1 MQYFTFISLND
12 YINNHN
18 DRNNNKNEGLGLARS
33 YVRVG
38 DFLYL

>member
-18 DRNNNKNEGLGLARS
+18 DRNNNKNEGL
-33 YVRVG
+33 
-38 DFLYL
+38 DC